1 MTVIYYYIS
10 IFEGEEAAMKIS
22 DILKEDKVTLT
33 YEVFPP
39 RAGDSYES
47 VAEKA
52 RAIAELRPA
61 FMSVTYGAGGGRSA
75 YTVELA
81 SDISR
86 RFGVESLAHLTCV
99 SSTREQVA
107 RVLAELKAHGV
118 ENILALRGDITL
130 EGPACEDYK
139 YAPELVRDIKAQG
152 DFCVGGA
159 CYPEGHPE
167 AGGKIN
173 DIQHLKEKVEAGC
186 EFLITQMFFDN
197 SIFYNFLYRIREQ
210 GIEVPV
216 IAGIMPVT
224 NAKQVKRITQLS
236 GNYLPEKFKAVV
248 DRFGSDPAAM
258 RQAGVAYATGQIIDL
273 IANGVNHIHVFTM
286 NKPEVAQ
293 GIHASL
299 SELLK

>member
-1 MTVIYYYIS
+1 
-10 IFEGEEAAMKIS
+10 MKIS
-22 DILKEDKVTLT
+22 DILKENRVTLT

-39 RAGDSYES
+39 RAGDTYAA

-52 RAIAELRPA
+52 RTISALHPA
-61 FMSVTYGAGGGRSA
+61 FMSVTYRAGGDTSD

-81 SDISR
+81 SDISG

-99 SSTREQVA
+99 SSTRQQVA
-107 RVLAELKAHGV
+107 DVLVKLREHGV
-118 ENILALRGDITL
+118 QNILALRGDIPP
-130 EGPACEDYK
+130 EGPTAHDYA
-139 YAPELVRDIKAQG
+139 YASELVRDIKAQG

-167 AGGKIN
+167 AGGKAA
-173 DIQHLKEKVEAGC
+173 DIEHLKEKVDAGC

-197 SIFYNFLYRIREQ
+197 SIFYNFLYRIRER
-210 GIEVPV
+210 GIDVPV
-216 IAGIMPVT
+216 VAGIMPVT

-248 DRFGSDPAAM
+248 DRFGGDPAAM

>member
-1 MTVIYYYIS
+1 
-10 IFEGEEAAMKIS
+10 MKIS
-22 DILKEDKVTLT
+22 DILKENRVTLT

-39 RAGDSYES
+39 RAGDTYAA

-52 RAIAELRPA
+52 RTISALRPA
-61 FMSVTYGAGGGRSA
+61 FMSVTYRAGGDTSD

-81 SDISR
+81 SDISG

-99 SSTREQVA
+99 SSTRQQVA
-107 RVLAELKAHGV
+107 DVLVKLREHGV
-118 ENILALRGDITL
+118 QNILALRGDIPP
-130 EGPACEDYK
+130 EGPTAHDYA
-139 YAPELVRDIKAQG
+139 YASELVRDIKAQG

-167 AGGKIN
+167 AGGKAA
-173 DIQHLKEKVEAGC
+173 DIEHLKEKVDAGC

-197 SIFYNFLYRIREQ
+197 SIFYNFLYRIRER
-210 GIEVPV
+210 GIDVPV
-216 IAGIMPVT
+216 VAGIMPVT

-248 DRFGSDPAAM
+248 DRFGGDPAAM

>member
-1 MTVIYYYIS
+1 
-10 IFEGEEAAMKIS
+10 MKLMHT
-22 DILKEDKVTLT
+22 LKQDTLSLSF
-33 YEVFPP
+33 EVFPP
-39 RAGDSYES
+39 KQDAAFDS
-47 VAEKA
+47 VKKA
-52 RAIAELRPA
+52 TEEIAKLRPA
-61 FMSVTYGAGGGRSA
+61 FISVTYGAGGGRSA

-118 ENILALRGDITL
+118 ENILALRGDIPL

>member
-1 MTVIYYYIS
+1 
-10 IFEGEEAAMKIS
+10 MKIS
-22 DILKEDKVTLT
+22 DILKEDRVTLT

-39 RAGDSYES
+39 RAGDTYAA

-52 RAIAELRPA
+52 RTISALCPA
-61 FMSVTYGAGGGRSA
+61 FMSVTYRAGGDTSD

-81 SDISR
+81 SDISG

-99 SSTREQVA
+99 SSTRQQVA
-107 RVLAELKAHGV
+107 DVLVKLREHGV
-118 ENILALRGDITL
+118 QNILALRGDIPP
-130 EGPACEDYK
+130 EGPTAHDYA
-139 YAPELVRDIKAQG
+139 YASELVRDIKAQG

-167 AGGKIN
+167 AGGKAA
-173 DIQHLKEKVEAGC
+173 DIEHLKEKVDAGC

-197 SIFYNFLYRIREQ
+197 SIFYNFLYRIRER
-210 GIEVPV
+210 GIDVPV
-216 IAGIMPVT
+216 VAGIMPVT

-248 DRFGSDPAAM
+248 DRFGGDPAAM

-293 GIHASL
+293 GIHDSL

>member
-1 MTVIYYYIS
+1 
-10 IFEGEEAAMKIS
+10 MKIS
-22 DILKEDKVTLT
+22 DILREDKITLT

-39 RAGDSYES
+39 RAGDTYES

-52 RAIAELRPA
+52 RTIAGLHPA
-61 FMSVTYGAGGGRSA
+61 FMSVTYGAGGGTSA

-99 SSTREQVA
+99 SSTKEQVA
-107 RVLAELKAHGV
+107 QLLARLREHGV
-118 ENILALRGDITL
+118 QNILALRGDIP
-130 EGPACEDYK
+130 EAGPTCTDYA
-139 YAPELVRDIKAQG
+139 YAEELVRDIKAQG

-173 DIQHLKEKVEAGC
+173 DIEHLKEKVDAGC

-197 SIFYNFLYRIREQ
+197 SIFYNFLYRIRER

-224 NAKQVKRITQLS
+224 NRKQIKRITQLS

-248 DRFGSDPAAM
+248 DRFGDDPAAM

>member
-1 MTVIYYYIS
+1 
-10 IFEGEEAAMKIS
+10 MKIS
-22 DILKEDKVTLT
+22 DILKEDRVTLT

-39 RAGDSYES
+39 RAGDTYAA

-52 RAIAELRPA
+52 RTISALRPA
-61 FMSVTYGAGGGRSA
+61 FMSVTYRAGGDTSD

-81 SDISR
+81 ADISG

-99 SSTREQVA
+99 SSTRQQVA
-107 RVLAELKAHGV
+107 DVLVKLREHGV
-118 ENILALRGDITL
+118 QNILALRGDIPP
-130 EGPACEDYK
+130 EGPTAHDYA
-139 YAPELVRDIKAQG
+139 YASELVRDIKAQG

-167 AGGKIN
+167 AGGKAA
-173 DIQHLKEKVEAGC
+173 DIEHLKEKVDAGC

-197 SIFYNFLYRIREQ
+197 SIFYNFLYRIRER
-210 GIEVPV
+210 GIDVPV
-216 IAGIMPVT
+216 VAGIMPVT

-236 GNYLPEKFKAVV
+236 GNYLPEKFRAVV
-248 DRFGSDPAAM
+248 DRFGGDPAAM

>member
-1 MTVIYYYIS
+1 
-10 IFEGEEAAMKIS
+10 MKIS
-22 DILKEDKVTLT
+22 DILKEDRVTLT

-39 RAGDSYES
+39 RAGDTYEA

-52 RAIAELRPA
+52 RTISALRPA
-61 FMSVTYGAGGGRSA
+61 FMSVTYRAGGDTSD

-99 SSTREQVA
+99 SSTRQQVA
-107 RVLAELKAHGV
+107 DVLVKLREHGV
-118 ENILALRGDITL
+118 QNILALRGDIPP
-130 EGPACEDYK
+130 EGPTAYDYA
-139 YAPELVRDIKAQG
+139 YATELVRDIKSQG

-167 AGGKIN
+167 AGGKAA
-173 DIQHLKEKVEAGC
+173 DIEHLKEKVDAGC

-197 SIFYNFLYRIREQ
+197 SIFYNFLYRIRER
-210 GIEVPV
+210 GIDVPV
-216 IAGIMPVT
+216 VAGIMPVT

-236 GNYLPEKFKAVV
+236 GNFLPEKFKAVV
-248 DRFGSDPAAM
+248 DRFGGDPAAM

>member
-1 MTVIYYYIS
+1 
-10 IFEGEEAAMKIS
+10 MKIS

-33 YEVFPP
+33 YEDFPP
-39 RAGDSYES
+39 RRNDTYES

-52 RAIAELRPA
+52 RTIAELHPA
-61 FMSVTYGAGGGRSA
+61 FMSVTYGAGGGTSA

-81 SDISR
+81 SDISQ

-99 SSTREQVA
+99 SSTRQQVA
-107 RVLAELKAHGV
+107 KVLRELKAHGV
-118 ENILALRGDITL
+118 ENILALRGDIPA
-130 EGPACEDYK
+130 EGPTCQDYK

-167 AGGKIN
+167 AGGKLN
-173 DIQHLKEKVEAGC
+173 DIAHLKEKVDAGC

-197 SIFYNFLYRIREQ
+197 TIFYNFLYHIRER
-210 GIEVPV
+210 GINVPV

-224 NAKQVKRITQLS
+224 NKKQVTRITQLS
-236 GNYLPEKFKAVV
+236 GNYLPEKFKSVV
-248 DRFGSDPAAM
+248 DRFGDNPAAM
-258 RQAGVAYATGQIIDL
+258 HQAGVAYATGQIIDL

>member
-118 ENILALRGDITL
+118 ENILALRGDIPL

>member
-1 MTVIYYYIS
+1 
-10 IFEGEEAAMKIS
+10 MKIS
-22 DILKEDKVTLT
+22 DILKENRVTLT

-39 RAGDSYES
+39 RAGDTYAA

-52 RAIAELRPA
+52 RTISALRPA
-61 FMSVTYGAGGGRSA
+61 FMSVTYRAGGDTSD

-81 SDISR
+81 SDISG

-99 SSTREQVA
+99 SSTRQQVA
-107 RVLAELKAHGV
+107 DVLVKLREHGV
-118 ENILALRGDITL
+118 QNILALRGDIPPD
-130 EGPACEDYK
+130 GPTAHDYA
-139 YAPELVRDIKAQG
+139 YASELVRDIKAQG

-167 AGGKIN
+167 AGGKAA
-173 DIQHLKEKVEAGC
+173 DIEHLKEKVDAGC

-197 SIFYNFLYRIREQ
+197 SIFYNFLYRIRER
-210 GIEVPV
+210 GIDVPV
-216 IAGIMPVT
+216 VAGIMPVT

-248 DRFGSDPAAM
+248 DRFGGDPAAM

>member
-1 MTVIYYYIS
+1 
-10 IFEGEEAAMKIS
+10 MKIS
-22 DILKEDKVTLT
+22 DILKENRVTLT

-39 RAGDSYES
+39 RAGDTYAA

-52 RAIAELRPA
+52 RTISALRPA
-61 FMSVTYGAGGGRSA
+61 FMSVTYRAGGDTSD

-81 SDISR
+81 SDISGC
-86 RFGVESLAHLTCV
+86 FGVESLAHLTCV
-99 SSTREQVA
+99 SSTRQQVA
-107 RVLAELKAHGV
+107 DVLVKLREHGV
-118 ENILALRGDITL
+118 QNILALRGDIPP
-130 EGPACEDYK
+130 EGPTAHDYA
-139 YAPELVRDIKAQG
+139 YASELVRDIKAQG

-167 AGGKIN
+167 AGGKAA
-173 DIQHLKEKVEAGC
+173 DIEHLKEKVDAGC

-197 SIFYNFLYRIREQ
+197 SIFYNFLYRIRER
-210 GIEVPV
+210 GIDVPV
-216 IAGIMPVT
+216 VAGIMPVT

-248 DRFGSDPAAM
+248 DRFGGDPAAM